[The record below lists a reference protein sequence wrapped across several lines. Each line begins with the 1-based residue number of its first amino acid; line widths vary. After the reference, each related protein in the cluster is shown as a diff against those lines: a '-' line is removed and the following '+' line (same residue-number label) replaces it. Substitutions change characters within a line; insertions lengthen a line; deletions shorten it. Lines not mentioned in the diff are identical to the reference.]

1 MIDQETR
8 RWGWLAI
15 ALGAGA
21 LLTALAC
28 ALAGVWIAGA
38 LFAIVGLGLLD
49 IGWLRLRG
57 RMR

>member
-1 MIDQETR
+1 MDEETR

-21 LLTALAC
+21 VLTALGC
-28 ALAGVWIAGA
+28 FLAEVWIAGA
-38 LFAIVGLGLLD
+38 LFAVVGLGLLD

-57 RMR
+57 RAR